1 MSRKTPLYLGFAATG
16 VALTLPGALLPVLLR
31 RWSLGD
37 ARGGALLGCFFVGST
52 LGSLGA
58 RGRMHRALAAG
69 AATVALG
76 ATGLAAAGNLTAYAA
91 IALYGAGL
99 GLTITATGLLVSQR
113 FRVERRVEMVRL
125 NLVWSMGAVC
135 GPWVALHSAH
145 VGRMFVEVAG
155 SFAALAAWGWW
166 MEADDA
172 ATSVA
177 EKVAAFDKLSA
188 GLGNDKQQASHS
200 GKPGRRWALLEVPW
214 PLLLLLFCDTG
225 VEASTN
231 GWLTAYAQRTGD
243 ALGITIGAGTL
254 LWAGVLVS
262 RGVHATRWASKLPER
277 ALLVASTATMAGAL
291 CLLVAWPAGLATLVA
306 AVLGLAAGP
315 VYPVL
320 LSLALRWKEDAG
332 VFVVAG
338 LGSAGLPLATGAVS
352 AGMHSLRWGLGVP
365 LATAAAMVVLV
376 VGAGKAVT
384 SDNKWSARG
393 LSLITRS

>member
-1 MSRKTPLYLGFAATG
+1 LSRKTPLYVGFAATG

-52 LGSLGA
+52 LGTLCA

-69 AATVALG
+69 AVAVALG
-76 ATGLAAAGNLTAYAA
+76 ALGLAAAGSLTAFAA

-99 GLTITATGLLVSQR
+99 GLTIPATALLVSQR
-113 FRVERRVEMVRL
+113 FPADRRVEMVRL

-145 VGRMFVEVAG
+145 TGRMFVEVAG
-155 SFAALAAWGWW
+155 CFAALAAWGWW
-166 MEADDA
+166 GEGDGA
-172 ATSVA
+172 ATIAAARVTPVD
-177 EKVAAFDKLSA
+177 KVSA
-188 GLGNDKQQASHS
+188 GFENDELQGNR
-200 GKPGRRWALLEVPW
+200 GGTVGLRWAWSQVPW

-231 GWLTAYAQRTGD
+231 GWLTSYAQRTGD

-262 RGVHATRWASKLPER
+262 RGVHATRWAARLPER
-277 ALLVASTATMAGAL
+277 MLLGASTVAMAGAL
-291 CLLVAWPAGLATLVA
+291 GLLVAWPAGRATLVAA

-315 VYPVL
+315 VYPVV

-332 VFVVAG
+332 VFVVGG
-338 LGSAGLPLATGAVS
+338 LGSAALPLATGAVS

-365 LATAAAMVVLV
+365 LAAAAAMVALV
-376 VGAGKAVT
+376 VGAGKTVT
-384 SDNKWSARG
+384 SDK
-393 LSLITRS
+393 